1 MTDHV
6 LTTRS
11 TAAAATI
18 QHLHAVTAP
27 DESTYTDLVLHG
39 TITITRRRGVSGFLG
54 LWRCDDKFHW

>member
-39 TITITRRRGVSGFLG
+39 TITVTRRRGVSGFLG
-54 LWRCDDKFHW
+54 L